1 MSEKTKTI
9 VGVGLI
15 TAIVVVLQSLAVII
29 PVGIFNLNLILVPI
43 VVGAAL
49 YGPKVG
55 AWLGFVAGVLI
66 LFTNS
71 GAFLAVS
78 IIGTVITVLAKG
90 ILSGFLA
97 GIIYNLLKK
106 VNDTVAVATAAL
118 VCPIVNT
125 GVFVIGCLLFFM
137 ETISTWV
144 PEGQFGSTIEYIF
157 LGMIGVNFLIEMAIS
172 IVLSAT
178 IVRIVK
184 IGKSEN

>member
-1 MSEKTKTI
+1 M
-9 VGVGLI
+9 
-15 TAIVVVLQSLAVII
+15 
-29 PVGIFNLNLILVPI
+29 
-43 VVGAAL
+43 
-49 YGPKVG
+49 
-55 AWLGFVAGVLI
+55 
-66 LFTNS
+66 
-71 GAFLAVS
+71 
-78 IIGTVITVLAKG
+78 
-90 ILSGFLA
+90 LA
-97 GIIYNLLKK
+97 GIVYNLLKK
-106 VNDTVAVATAAL
+106 VNDTVAVASAAIA
-118 VCPIVNT
+118 CPIVNT

>member
-1 MSEKTKTI
+1 MNEKTKTI

-29 PVGIFNLNLILVPI
+29 PVGIFNLNLVLVPI

-49 YGPKVG
+49 YGPKTG
-55 AWLGFVAGVLI
+55 AWLGFVSAVLI

-78 IIGTVITVLAKG
+78 IPGTVVTVLGKG
-90 ILSGFLA
+90 ILSGLLA
-97 GIIYNLLKK
+97 GIVYNLLKK
-106 VNDTVAVATAAL
+106 TNDTIAVISAAI

-125 GVFVIGCLLFFM
+125 GVFVIGCILFFM

-157 LGMIGVNFLIEMAIS
+157 LGMIGANFLIEMAIS
-172 IVLSAT
+172 IVLSST

-184 IGKSEN
+184 IGKSEQ

>member
-29 PVGIFNLNLILVPI
+29 PVGIFNLNLVLVPI

-71 GAFLAVS
+71 
-78 IIGTVITVLAKG
+78 
-90 ILSGFLA
+90 
-97 GIIYNLLKK
+97 
-106 VNDTVAVATAAL
+106 
-118 VCPIVNT
+118 
-125 GVFVIGCLLFFM
+125 
-137 ETISTWV
+137 
-144 PEGQFGSTIEYIF
+144 
-157 LGMIGVNFLIEMAIS
+157 
-172 IVLSAT
+172 
-178 IVRIVK
+178 
-184 IGKSEN
+184 

>member
-29 PVGIFNLNLILVPI
+29 PVGIFNLNLVLVPI

-97 GIIYNLLKK
+97 GIVYN
-106 VNDTVAVATAAL
+106 
-118 VCPIVNT
+118 
-125 GVFVIGCLLFFM
+125 
-137 ETISTWV
+137 
-144 PEGQFGSTIEYIF
+144 
-157 LGMIGVNFLIEMAIS
+157 
-172 IVLSAT
+172 
-178 IVRIVK
+178 
-184 IGKSEN
+184 